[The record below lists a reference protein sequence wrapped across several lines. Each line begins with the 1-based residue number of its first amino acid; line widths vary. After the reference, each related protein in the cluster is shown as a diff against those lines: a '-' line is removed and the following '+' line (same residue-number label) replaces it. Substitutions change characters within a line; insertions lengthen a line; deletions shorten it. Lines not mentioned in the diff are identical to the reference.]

1 MAILTYLTTTHFD
14 FGAIGVLSKEL
25 ERLEVR
31 RPLVATDRGVRAAG
45 LLDSVL
51 DVVPGGR
58 NFAVF
63 DDTPPNPTEAAVLA
77 AFETY
82 RANACDGVIGVGGG
96 SSMDLGKAVA
106 LLAGSG
112 GPLERY
118 DPLAGGARKIDR
130 VAPIVAIPTTSGTG
144 SEVSVGF
151 VIVMGDGR
159 KLTFASP
166 KMIPSVAICDPGLTL
181 GLPPTLTAA
190 TGMDAVTHCIEA
202 ILSPVV
208 NPPAEGIGYDG
219 LRRAWHAIETA
230 VRDGTDRDARWNMMM
245 ASTEGAMAFT
255 KGLGA
260 VHSMSHACGSL
271 PGLRLH
277 HGTLNAVCLPW
288 VLRYNHEKIGDALQR
303 ISSAIGL
310 PQGADVSD
318 EIEALNVR
326 LGLPSSLGAMG
337 VTNDMIP
344 YLSEHAAKDV
354 CTFTNPRGVSRDEYA
369 VLFEQTIAG

>member
-14 FGAIGVLSKEL
+14 FGAIAVLPKEL
-25 ERLEVR
+25 DRLGVR
-31 RPLVATDRGVRAAG
+31 RPLVATERGVRAAG
-45 LLDSVL
+45 LLDSAL

-63 DDTPPNPTEAAVLA
+63 DDTPPNPTEAAALA

-82 RANACDGVIGVGGG
+82 RANACDGVIGLGGG

-118 DPLAGGARKIDR
+118 DPMAGGARKIDR
-130 VAPIVAIPTTSGTG
+130 VAPVIAIPTTSGTG

-151 VIVMGDGR
+151 VIVMNDGR

-166 KMIPSVAICDPGLTL
+166 KMIPSVAICDPELTL
-181 GLPPTLTAA
+181 GLPAALTAA

-219 LRRAWHAIETA
+219 LRRAWHTIETA

-245 ASTEGAMAFT
+245 ASTEGALAFV

-260 VHSMSHACGSL
+260 VHAMSHAAGRL
-271 PGLRLH
+271 PDLKLH
-277 HGTLNAVCLPW
+277 HGTLNAVILPT
-288 VLRYNHEKIGDALQR
+288 VLRYNVGAALEKYHRMAEAMALGR
-303 ISSAIGL
+303 GADLAKAVERRNAAIGL
-310 PQGADVSD
+310 P
-318 EIEALNVR
+318 N
-326 LGLPSSLGAMG
+326 GLRAMG
-337 VTNDMIP
+337 VTEAMLPELVTHAVAD
-344 YLSEHAAKDV
+344 LSSR
-354 CTFTNPRGVSRDEYA
+354 TNPRPVDATTYGE
-369 VLFEQTIAG
+369 LFRAAF